1 MPGQQTKLPA
11 AKWALREKNE
21 EAAILSPDNGRYKKS
36 EARGASRMREFDE
49 EAPKREQPQEG
60 NSIAL

>member
-11 AKWALREKNE
+11 AKWALREKDE

-36 EARGASRMREFDE
+36 EARE
-49 EAPKREQPQEG
+49 KRLG
-60 NSIAL
+60 

>member
-11 AKWALREKNE
+11 AKWALLEKDE

-36 EARGASRMREFDE
+36 EARE
-49 EAPKREQPQEG
+49 KRLG
-60 NSIAL
+60 